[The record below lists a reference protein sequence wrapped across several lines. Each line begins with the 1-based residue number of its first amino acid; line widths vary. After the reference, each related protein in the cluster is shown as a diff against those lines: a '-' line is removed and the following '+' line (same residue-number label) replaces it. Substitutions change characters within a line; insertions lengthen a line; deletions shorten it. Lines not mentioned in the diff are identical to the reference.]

1 MTVHNPVKCSAF
13 SNRKGEI
20 DYFGLPCA
28 MHNLHRDFLVGLFF
42 CCGHFVFVY
51 GYRNMAVCVCVH
63 AYVCGCAHECVLVC
77 VHEENYF
84 QHTDVKGP
92 HTTIGVSILLWISFA
107 LHQF

>member
-1 MTVHNPVKCSAF
+1 MTVHNSVKCPAF

-28 MHNLHRDFLVGLFF
+28 MHNVIFLWVCFLLWSF
-42 CCGHFVFVY
+42 CICIWIQKHG
-51 GYRNMAVCVCVH
+51 CVCVS
-63 AYVCGCAHECVLVC
+63 ACVCGCVHEFVLVC
-77 VHEENYF
+77 VHEKNYL

-92 HTTIGVSILLWISFA
+92 HTTIGVSILLWVSFA